1 MAPAITAL
9 LWTLVFLLSPAGT
22 ASARA
27 VVANKTD
34 GYEDRLANRSYQSER
49 PTHILGCDSRTRPSE
64 RTSSGT
70 YGRIVVDGGVATS
83 SGDRQIGVKDPT
95 TGRTTG
101 WFYNTIH
108 QLEYI
113 VEHIPGVT
121 AASDILSVL
130 PATQDYKTKYV
141 YYTSGTGKGRV
152 SEVHD
157 AEGQTTL
164 YTYTAKGQVATVRG
178 TGQKPVD
185 YIYDSA
191 YGDLL
196 ELRTYYT
203 FPGTYLKRTWQY
215 EAASGLLRA
224 KTGNSLSSKEE
235 FEYYPSGALKVRE
248 NVRNARV
255 TYTYTA
261 YGDLKKIDYPDTA
274 TPDVTY
280 TAHYRSGRPKTITD
294 GAGTKTLTYD
304 LASGGVTGETY
315 TSGLL
320 NGVSVSRGFS
330 SGRLNTLS
338 ASWSWATIPGLTY
351 SYSTITGLH
360 DAITRTGTTIK
371 AAYRYRSSSA
381 QVTERIFTNG
391 GGERL
396 RTILDFN
403 PQNQLRAISNQ
414 RGGRAFSSHVY
425 RVMDKLH
432 RRKIVDREDG
442 TQWHYAYN
450 TEGEVIKA
458 GKYRNATEPLAG
470 YQFRFTFDDASNREQ
485 RSRGGNATEGGGLIT
500 ESYSTSTSDDIAD
513 QYTQV
518 THSPAFDILGQAG
531 NPASVTVT
539 TDISGTTTEQVDQ
552 SPWWRQ
558 RLTHT
563 SSSSPR
569 WGEATVS
576 HALASRT
583 GDYYLPP
590 GTETLSYDADGN
602 LSGDARWTYT
612 WDNQNRLIKMET
624 KSAVIT
630 AGAPNDVLEFTYDG
644 VNRRVRK
651 KFIRNGSTVY
661 DEYYLYDG
669 WNITGRFRGS
679 SVTKTLIQKY
689 AWGLD
694 ASGTLHGAGGVG
706 GLLWVED
713 AATTTTRWF
722 PAYDGNG
729 NVMALLEDNANS
741 ATAGYLNL
749 FHEYGPFGESL
760 SKRGVMD
767 SFGHNCPFQ
776 FSTKWTDE
784 ETGLIYYGHRYYD
797 PKHGRWLSRDPIG
810 EAGGVN
816 LYGFV
821 GNDGVNRIDSF
832 GLYPGMKGHGEAIS
846 PTEAVKFIKNLQDKK
861 DKAFDARLS
870 AIPYDLQRDKWL
882 VSKQRNS
889 LRLGY
894 IIPLAHNPSGPGR
907 LNTNDGNRFVYTC
920 KYGWIDMGHF
930 FRNANGAYH
939 RGSKRIK
946 WFADKMELL
955 QEKGIGDETSAWG
968 PEDLISND
976 VGRKFGVK
984 IRKLDEPVLSAK
996 PPDDYRIIPAPFKAS
1011 DFANIQKEWGTFLR
1025 DSGAVAWSKK
1035 AVAGQ
1040 LETGG
1045 EDVRSPENWI
1055 KHDISMYSSRRP
1067 RPKLRSIAA
1076 ADRWFKKRAL
1086 YRCLCKGDRPK
1097 YKEHE
1102 FQAESSTD

>member
-70 YGRIVVDGGVATS
+70 YGRIVVNGGVATS

-95 TGRTTG
+95 TGRVTG

-338 ASWSWATIPGLTY
+338 ASWSGATIPGLTY

-414 RGGRAFSSHVY
+414 RGGRASSSHVY

-450 TEGEVIKA
+450 TEGELIKA

-729 NVMALLEDNANS
+729 NVMALLEDSANS

-810 EAGGVN
+810 EAGGLN

-821 GNDGVNRIDSF
+821 GNDPVNRWDYLGLNQAPIWEEDRGVSERYCDAARKYSKNKWLACACKVSQQIDVAIS
-832 GLYPGMKGHGEAIS
+832 GLLLTAFFTDSDSLEYQGVIGRAKWLRCTRSCMVKKWQTALKKWEGHGLNDKEKTELTPAWDEFCQDCQGEKERCKKQVEA
-846 PTEAVKFIKNLQDKK
+846 EQDGLQQCMQKCGK
-861 DKAFDARLS
+861 WKWGNAFPVGQAPGWDREWDFN
-870 AIPYDLQRDKWL
+870 DLE
-882 VSKQRNS
+882 
-889 LRLGY
+889 
-894 IIPLAHNPSGPGR
+894 
-907 LNTNDGNRFVYTC
+907 
-920 KYGWIDMGHF
+920 
-930 FRNANGAYH
+930 
-939 RGSKRIK
+939 KRIQYGLTLCC
-946 WFADKMELL
+946 E
-955 QEKGIGDETSAWG
+955 EK
-968 PEDLISND
+968 
-976 VGRKFGVK
+976 K
-984 IRKLDEPVLSAK
+984 
-996 PPDDYRIIPAPFKAS
+996 
-1011 DFANIQKEWGTFLR
+1011 
-1025 DSGAVAWSKK
+1025 
-1035 AVAGQ
+1035 
-1040 LETGG
+1040 G
-1045 EDVRSPENWI
+1045 E
-1055 KHDISMYSSRRP
+1055 
-1067 RPKLRSIAA
+1067 
-1076 ADRWFKKRAL
+1076 
-1086 YRCLCKGDRPK
+1086 
-1097 YKEHE
+1097 
-1102 FQAESSTD
+1102 

>member
-1 MAPAITAL
+1 MARAITAL

-49 PTHILGCDSRTRPSE
+49 PTHILGCDSRTRPSK
-64 RTSSGT
+64 RTSPGT

-500 ESYSTSTSDDIAD
+500 G
-513 QYTQV
+513 
-518 THSPAFDILGQAG
+518 ILLH
-531 NPASVTVT
+531 
-539 TDISGTTTEQVDQ
+539 EH
-552 SPWWRQ
+552 Q
-558 RLTHT
+558 R
-563 SSSSPR
+563 
-569 WGEATVS
+569 
-576 HALASRT
+576 
-583 GDYYLPP
+583 
-590 GTETLSYDADGN
+590 
-602 LSGDARWTYT
+602 
-612 WDNQNRLIKMET
+612 
-624 KSAVIT
+624 
-630 AGAPNDVLEFTYDG
+630 
-644 VNRRVRK
+644 
-651 KFIRNGSTVY
+651 
-661 DEYYLYDG
+661 
-669 WNITGRFRGS
+669 
-679 SVTKTLIQKY
+679 
-689 AWGLD
+689 
-694 ASGTLHGAGGVG
+694 
-706 GLLWVED
+706 
-713 AATTTTRWF
+713 
-722 PAYDGNG
+722 
-729 NVMALLEDNANS
+729 
-741 ATAGYLNL
+741 
-749 FHEYGPFGESL
+749 
-760 SKRGVMD
+760 
-767 SFGHNCPFQ
+767 
-776 FSTKWTDE
+776 
-784 ETGLIYYGHRYYD
+784 
-797 PKHGRWLSRDPIG
+797 
-810 EAGGVN
+810 
-816 LYGFV
+816 
-821 GNDGVNRIDSF
+821 
-832 GLYPGMKGHGEAIS
+832 
-846 PTEAVKFIKNLQDKK
+846 
-861 DKAFDARLS
+861 
-870 AIPYDLQRDKWL
+870 
-882 VSKQRNS
+882 
-889 LRLGY
+889 
-894 IIPLAHNPSGPGR
+894 
-907 LNTNDGNRFVYTC
+907 
-920 KYGWIDMGHF
+920 
-930 FRNANGAYH
+930 
-939 RGSKRIK
+939 
-946 WFADKMELL
+946 
-955 QEKGIGDETSAWG
+955 
-968 PEDLISND
+968 
-976 VGRKFGVK
+976 
-984 IRKLDEPVLSAK
+984 
-996 PPDDYRIIPAPFKAS
+996 
-1011 DFANIQKEWGTFLR
+1011 
-1025 DSGAVAWSKK
+1025 
-1035 AVAGQ
+1035 
-1040 LETGG
+1040 
-1045 EDVRSPENWI
+1045 
-1055 KHDISMYSSRRP
+1055 
-1067 RPKLRSIAA
+1067 
-1076 ADRWFKKRAL
+1076 
-1086 YRCLCKGDRPK
+1086 
-1097 YKEHE
+1097 
-1102 FQAESSTD
+1102 

>member
-1 MAPAITAL
+1 MARAITAL

-64 RTSSGT
+64 RTSPGT

-95 TGRTTG
+95 TGRATG

-121 AASDILSVL
+121 AASNILSVL

-152 SEVHD
+152 SGVHD

-164 YTYTAKGQVATVRG
+164 YTYTAKGQVATIRG

-338 ASWSWATIPGLTY
+338 ASWSGATIPGLTHT
-351 SYSTITGLH
+351 YSTITGLH

-381 QVTERIFTNG
+381 QVTERTFTNG

-414 RGGRAFSSHVY
+414 RGGRASSSHVY

-450 TEGEVIKA
+450 TEGELIKA

-470 YQFRFTFDDASNREQ
+470 CQFRFTFDDASNREQ

-576 HALASRT
+576 HALDSDT

-624 KSAVIT
+624 KSAMIT

-821 GNDGVNRIDSF
+821 GNDGVNRWDYLGLADVWTYAGINAWNPRRGHPRGGRIEDYVQNTLMGTHPRYGRRAQWNGFSGSDSSTASF
-832 GLYPGMKGHGEAIS
+832 AGTSCVYRRSSRDEYRSVLNLMSEAILNQEAAGYARQQLNESQLCCKKIRVLMFAPKTTTRPLRKSCCDFQAVVYWS
-846 PTEAVKFIKNLQDKK
+846 PQDNVPNQRPRLFCNRESEGYWAQWGTVHTVDTRRRRAPGYFGAHALGAFI
-861 DKAFDARLS
+861 
-870 AIPYDLQRDKWL
+870 
-882 VSKQRNS
+882 
-889 LRLGY
+889 GE
-894 IIPLAHNPSGPGR
+894 NPSYQGTRLRRSMGPPHRGGGVMTR
-907 LNTNDGNRFVYTC
+907 EPRPTG
-920 KYGWIDMGHF
+920 
-930 FRNANGAYH
+930 RNAPDPRVYLNKWKNESSVDIVVVCHSQGCNVAMQVLN
-939 RGSKRIK
+939 RGC
-946 WFADKMELL
+946 
-955 QEKGIGDETSAWG
+955 
-968 PEDLISND
+968 
-976 VGRKFGVK
+976 
-984 IRKLDEPVLSAK
+984 
-996 PPDDYRIIPAPFKAS
+996 
-1011 DFANIQKEWGTFLR
+1011 
-1025 DSGAVAWSKK
+1025 
-1035 AVAGQ
+1035 
-1040 LETGG
+1040 
-1045 EDVRSPENWI
+1045 
-1055 KHDISMYSSRRP
+1055 
-1067 RPKLRSIAA
+1067 RPKT
-1076 ADRWFKKRAL
+1076 
-1086 YRCLCKGDRPK
+1086 
-1097 YKEHE
+1097 E
-1102 FQAESSTD
+1102 

>member
-1 MAPAITAL
+1 MARAITAL

-49 PTHILGCDSRTRPSE
+49 PTHILGCDSRTRPSK
-64 RTSSGT
+64 RTSPGT

-320 NGVSVSRGFS
+320 NGASVSRGFS

-338 ASWSWATIPGLTY
+338 ASWSGATIPGLTHT
-351 SYSTITGLH
+351 YSTITGLH

-450 TEGEVIKA
+450 TEGELIKA

-513 QYTQV
+513 QYSQV

-576 HALASRT
+576 HALDSRT

-713 AATTTTRWF
+713 GPTTTTRWF

-821 GNDGVNRIDSF
+821 GNDGVNNVDILGREVLPVGQLDFTKLAPFSNAPAPAPSPAGNPAPGRVPGGAPNPAAAGTAMLP
-832 GLYPGMKGHGEAIS
+832 GLAAGMTSSVTAHGIRQLDFLIMIGLV
-846 PTEAVKFIKNLQDKK
+846 PK
-861 DKAFDARLS
+861 DKRKELINKIRNRRSTGAASITRAQIPAVQRILDSAINETLANIPTAQALINEKGKLKNDKTVARLGT
-870 AIPYDLQRDKWL
+870 DF
-882 VSKQRNS
+882 
-889 LRLGY
+889 
-894 IIPLAHNPSGPGR
+894 NP
-907 LNTNDGNRFVYTC
+907 NDR
-920 KYGWIDMGHF
+920 
-930 FRNANGAYH
+930 
-939 RGSKRIK
+939 
-946 WFADKMELL
+946 EL
-955 QEKGIGDETSAWG
+955 
-968 PEDLISND
+968 
-976 VGRKFGVK
+976 
-984 IRKLDEPVLSAK
+984 KLK
-996 PPDDYRIIPAPFKAS
+996 PPGISVLLGVNAIEAHIQFRVVFEKNKKRFKKLLPQLGTISVSTVKLVKRAGFDVIADSTANFGNHGRIICTKAS
-1011 DFANIQKEWGTFLR
+1011 
-1025 DSGAVAWSKK
+1025 SWSNP
-1035 AVAGQ
+1035 
-1040 LETGG
+1040 T
-1045 EDVRSPENWI
+1045 
-1055 KHDISMYSSRRP
+1055 DINRLSRVFTTIRVV
-1067 RPKLRSIAA
+1067 
-1076 ADRWFKKRAL
+1076 
-1086 YRCLCKGDRPK
+1086 
-1097 YKEHE
+1097 E
-1102 FQAESSTD
+1102 